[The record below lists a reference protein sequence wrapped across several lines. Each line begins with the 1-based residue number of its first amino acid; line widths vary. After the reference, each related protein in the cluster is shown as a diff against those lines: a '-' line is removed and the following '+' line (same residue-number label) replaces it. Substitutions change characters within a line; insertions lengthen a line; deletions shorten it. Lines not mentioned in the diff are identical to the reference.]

1 MSSETPDDLDVAEAV
16 VSERRRPSIVWLIP
30 LVAAVVGAFVAWR
43 TYSDLGPE
51 IQISFASAEGLEA
64 GKTSIRYKHVE
75 VGKVE
80 EIRLKDDLSGVV
92 CTARMVK
99 GFESHLVKGTR
110 FWIASV
116 QFSGGQVSDLGTV
129 LSGSYIG
136 VDPVRDGDGKRKR
149 KFKGLEKPPV
159 VTRDE
164 PGKHFVLH
172 SYRAGNVEV
181 GTPVFFR
188 KIEVGEVVAS
198 ELDPSGDF
206 VTIEIFVHAPHD
218 ARVRKNSRFWNASG
232 VSVSLDARGVDVQ
245 LESIKSLLVGGIAFD
260 TPSDS
265 HLAAAEGGALY
276 TLHENEAATRREVY
290 MQKAHY
296 VAYFDQSVRG
306 LVPGAPVEFRG
317 IQIGEV
323 RDVKLEFRPE
333 SGEFLIPVLIEIEPE
348 RIQNLGMVDP
358 ATRREGLDQLVKRGL
373 RAQLQSGNLLTGQL
387 VVQLDFHKGA
397 KPAQIVW
404 GEPYPEIPTVP
415 APLEEI
421 TGGVQRLVKRLE
433 TLPLKE
439 VVTSMNEAL
448 QAARDALAQGQRTL
462 ATASALVGPDSPA
475 NSELRRA
482 LVEMSDAARSVGLA
496 ADQIQQQPD
505 SLLFGKEGEQ

>member
-1 MSSETPDDLDVAEAV
+1 MTETPDDLDVAEAV
-16 VSERRRPSIVWLIP
+16 VSTRRRPSIVWLIP
-30 LVAAVVGAFVAWR
+30 LVAAIVGAFVAWR
-43 TYSDLGPE
+43 TFSERGPQVE
-51 IQISFASAEGLEA
+51 ITFESAEGLEA
-64 GKTSIRYKHVE
+64 GKTAIKYKDVE
-75 VGKVE
+75 VGLVE
-80 EIRLKDDLSGVV
+80 EIHLADDLSAVR
-92 CTARMVK
+92 CKARMVK
-99 GFESHLVKGTR
+99 SFAPYLNEGTR
-110 FWIASV
+110 FWVVRARV
-116 QFSGGQVSDLGTV
+116 AGGQVTGLGTIF
-129 LSGSYIG
+129 SGSYIG
-136 VDPVRDGDGKRKR
+136 VDPIRDGARVR
-149 KFKGLEKPPV
+149 EFVGLETPPV
-159 VTRDE
+159 VTTDQ
-164 PGKHFVLH
+164 PGKHFELH
-172 SYRAGNVEV
+172 SHRAGSVDV
-181 GTPVFFR
+181 GTPVYFK
-188 KIEVGEVVAS
+188 KIQVGEVVAS
-198 ELDPSGDF
+198 ELDASGEF
-206 VTIEIFVHAPHD
+206 VRIRVFVHAPHD
-218 ARVRKNSRFWNASG
+218 ARVSPGTRFWNASG
-232 VSVSLDARGVDVQ
+232 VHVSVGARGVEVG
-245 LESIKSLLVGGIAFD
+245 LESIASLLIGGIAFD
-260 TPSDS
+260 TPAMD
-265 HLAAAEGGALY
+265 GGAPAADGALFTLY
-276 TLHENEAATRREVY
+276 ESEAATRREVY

-333 SGEFLIPVLIEIEPE
+333 TGEFLIPVLIEIEPE
-348 RIQNLGMVDP
+348 RIRNLGMVDP
-358 ATRREGLDQLVKRGL
+358 ATRRDGLDQLVKRGL

-387 VVQLDFHKGA
+387 VVQLDFHQGA

-404 GEPYPEIPTVP
+404 GEPYPELPTVP

-421 TGGVQRLVKRLE
+421 TGSVQRLVKRLE